1 MPQGAAD
8 ILRLLLASKPLSA
21 GFKMIRFAPIFTIF
35 LVAVAGPAQACV
47 DLAPADAAS
56 LSLTQALARV
66 ADCHPEVR
74 AARAALAGAA
84 ADVLV
89 AGQAPNPQLTVG
101 AGSVGNALG
110 SGSLWRKTFDHSV
123 RLDQLFERAGKP
135 LLRRSAA
142 EASRSAARADLADA
156 RRRAI
161 SAVAH
166 AHQDLW
172 AAQGRRAQL
181 EAAVGL
187 SAESLRLLD
196 QRVRAGD
203 APALD
208 ATRFR
213 LDHARLQ
220 ADLRQSVADSQD
232 LQRQL
237 ALLIGAPGLAVQ
249 LQAQASDQPWMM
261 PADTGA
267 TNVALEGR
275 ADVVAAM
282 ARVSATA
289 SLRDLAVAARTRDL
303 NIGLQVDHWPT
314 GPGNSS
320 GTGNTVSV
328 SVSVPLFVRHAN
340 EGEVARA
347 EADLAAAQE
356 ALRKV
361 RDNAATEWARAEGQA
376 RAADDRRRLVVEQL
390 EPAAEKVAAGAELAY
405 RRGASTALELLDARR
420 SLRAV
425 RLERIN
431 ADAELAKALVDWRV
445 AATPSDL
452 RLNP

>member
-1 MPQGAAD
+1 
-8 ILRLLLASKPLSA
+8 L
-21 GFKMIRFAPIFTIF
+21 F
-35 LVAVAGPAQACV
+35 LVALAGPAQACV
-47 DLAPADAAS
+47 DLAPADAAA

-66 ADCHPEVR
+66 ADCHPEAR
-74 AARAALAGAA
+74 AARAALSIAA

-110 SGSLWRKTFDHSV
+110 SGSPWRKTFDHSV

-142 EASRSAARADLADA
+142 EASRSAVRADLADTW
-156 RRRAI
+156 RRAT
-161 SAVAH
+161 SAVAR

-181 EAAVGL
+181 EAAAGL

-213 LDHARLQ
+213 LDDARLQ
-220 ADLRQSVADSQD
+220 ADLRQSGADSQE

-237 ALLIGAPGLAVQ
+237 ALLIGASALADR
-249 LQAQASDQPWMM
+249 LQAQAADLSM
-261 PADTGA
+261 PVPVDAVA
-267 TNVALEGR
+267 TSVAVEGR
-275 ADVVAAM
+275 ADVAA
-282 ARVSATA
+282 ARARLSAA
-289 SLRDLAVAARTRDL
+289 AQLRDLAAAARTRDL
-303 NIGLQVDHWPT
+303 SVGLQLDHWPT
-314 GPGNSS
+314 GPGNGS
-320 GTGNTVSV
+320 GTGNTVSL
-328 SVSVPLFVRHAN
+328 SLSVPLFVHHAY
-340 EGEVARA
+340 EGELARA

-356 ALRKV
+356 ALRRV
-361 RDNAATEWARAEGQA
+361 RDNAAAELARTEGQA
-376 RAADDRRRLVVEQL
+376 RAAQDRRRLVVEQL
-390 EPAAEKVAAGAELAY
+390 EPAAERVAAGAELAY

-420 SLRAV
+420 SLRSV
-425 RLERIN
+425 RLERVN

-445 AATPSDL
+445 AAIPADL
-452 RLNP
+452 SLNP

>member
-1 MPQGAAD
+1 LQQQRAGSDSMPRFW
-8 ILRLLLASKPLSA
+8 RL
-21 GFKMIRFAPIFTIF
+21 
-35 LVAVAGPAQACV
+35 V
-47 DLAPADAAS
+47 
-56 LSLTQALARV
+56 RV
-66 ADCHPEVR
+66 ARLAKPQEEERTLTRRVACTCSQLSRQRQHGDMR
-74 AARAALAGAA
+74 A
-84 ADVLV
+84 
-89 AGQAPNPQLTVG
+89 
-101 AGSVGNALG
+101 
-110 SGSLWRKTFDHSV
+110 
-123 RLDQLFERAGKP
+123 E
-135 LLRRSAA
+135 AA
-142 EASRSAARADLADA
+142 EAARSAARADLADA
-156 RRRAI
+156 RRRAA

-181 EAAVGL
+181 EAAVSL

-213 LDHARLQ
+213 LDDARLQ

-249 LQAQASDQPWMM
+249 LQAQASDQPWVM
-261 PADTGA
+261 PDGTGA
-267 TNVALEGR
+267 IDVTHEGR

-303 NIGLQVDHWPT
+303 NIGLQFDHWPT
-314 GPGNSS
+314 GPGNNS
-320 GTGNTVSV
+320 GTGDTVSV

-361 RDNAATEWARAEGQA
+361 RDTAAIDWARAEGQA
-376 RAADDRRRLVVEQL
+376 RAAGDRRRLVVEQL

-445 AATPSDL
+445 AAVPSDL
-452 RLNP
+452 SLNP